1 VAPNDL
7 KCFYLKCFYLKYFYL
22 KCFIVSGFGATF
34 ISAAEK
40 VVLVVIAKKIKNK
53 KKLKY
58 FLSSKIVIGGRT
70 SLFQGT
76 TGVCE

>member
-1 VAPNDL
+1 MGLDQP
-7 KCFYLKCFYLKYFYL
+7 
-22 KCFIVSGFGATF
+22 F